1 MNKLK
6 QMHFALFLTG
16 ITSLCF
22 AFPAVFIKLLMGELS
37 PIGTL
42 TIRFFIAAALF
53 PVIVMF
59 VKKSKLKAILHAK
72 GDELKEFCIYGFLL
86 FASIAALFSSF
97 LYIHANKAMLIYMMY
112 PLFDGILAWII
123 LKEKITKTDSAA
135 MVCTIIGAY
144 FIFGMNSTGEGSIMG
159 YALATTG
166 TLLFAGYSIFSR
178 EVGRCYE
185 YYKRTA
191 WLFIFCFFFFM
202 IAFFITGNP
211 KTLLSL
217 KPMSWVWLLLFGIG
231 STLIPYMC
239 LSYASAYIKSSVIS
253 VILVGG
259 NVIGIGLVSWIFHE
273 PITIPM
279 IVGTGFILIGFLI
292 TTITEWKEEEEKYHH
307 VCHH

>member
-6 QMHFALFLTG
+6 EMHFSLLLTA

-22 AFPAVFIKLLMGELS
+22 AFPAIFVKLLMGELS

-42 TIRFFIAAALF
+42 TIRFLIAAALF
-53 PVIVMF
+53 PIVVMI
-59 VKKSKLKAILHAK
+59 VKKNKLKAIVHAK
-72 GDELKEFCIYGFLL
+72 GDELKEFCILGFLL
-86 FASIAALFSSF
+86 FASIASLFSSF

-112 PLFDGILAWII
+112 PLFDGILAWIV
-123 LKEKITKTDSAA
+123 LKEKITKADSAA

-144 FIFGMNSTGEGSIMG
+144 FIFGMNSTEEGSIIG

-166 TLLFAGYSIFSR
+166 TLLFAVYSIFSR

-202 IAFFITGNP
+202 VAFFITGNP
-211 KTLLSL
+211 KTILLL
-217 KPMSWVWLLLFGIG
+217 KPISWLWLLLFGVI

-239 LSYASAYIKSSVIS
+239 LSYATVYLKSSVIS
-253 VILVGG
+253 VMLILG
-259 NVIGIGLVSWIFHE
+259 NVIGVGLISWMFNE
-273 PITIPM
+273 PITVPM
-279 IVGTGFILIGFLI
+279 YIGAGFIIFGFVI
-292 TTITEWKEEEEKYHH
+292 TTVAEWEEEERKYHH

>member
-1 MNKLK
+1 
-6 QMHFALFLTG
+6 MHFALFLTG

-22 AFPAVFIKLLMGELS
+22 AFPAIFVKLLMGELS

-42 TIRFFIAAALF
+42 TIRFLIAAALF
-53 PVIVMF
+53 PVIVML

-72 GDELKEFCIYGFLL
+72 GEELKEFCILGFLL
-86 FASIAALFSSF
+86 FVAIAALFSSF

-123 LKEKITKTDSAA
+123 LKEKITKADTAA

-144 FIFGMNSTGEGSIMG
+144 FIFGMNSAGEGSIMG

-166 TLLFAGYSIFSR
+166 TILFAGYSIFSR

-202 IAFFITGNP
+202 IAFFITGSQ
-211 KTLLSL
+211 KALLSL
-217 KPMSWVWLLLFGIG
+217 KPISWIWLILFGII

-239 LSYASAYIKSSVIS
+239 LSYATAYIKSSVIS
-253 VILVGG
+253 VILIVG
-259 NVIGIGLVSWIFHE
+259 NVVGIGLVSWIFME
-273 PITIPM
+273 PITVPM
-279 IVGTGFILIGFLI
+279 YVGTGFIIVGFI
-292 TTITEWKEEEEKYHH
+292 STTVAEWEEEERKYHH

>member
-1 MNKLK
+1 
-6 QMHFALFLTG
+6 MHFALFLTG
-16 ITSLCF
+16 IASLSF
-22 AFPAVFIKLLMGELS
+22 AFPAIFVKLLMGELS

-42 TIRFFIAAALF
+42 TIRFFIAALLF

-59 VKKSKLKAILHAK
+59 VKKNKLKAILHAK
-72 GDELKEFCIYGFLL
+72 GEELKEFCILGFLL

-112 PLFDGILAWII
+112 PLFDGILAWLV
-123 LKEKITKTDSAA
+123 LKEKITKADTVA

-144 FIFGMNSTGEGSIMG
+144 FIFWVNSAGEGNLLG
-159 YALATTG
+159 YALATIG
-166 TLLFAGYSIFSR
+166 TMLFAVYSIFSR

-202 IAFFITGNP
+202 IAFFITGN
-211 KTLLSL
+211 LQVILQL
-217 KPMSWVWLLLFGIG
+217 NAISWGWLLLFGIA

-239 LSYASAYIKSSVIS
+239 LSYATVYIKSSVIS
-253 VILVGG
+253 VILILG
-259 NVIGIGLVSWIFHE
+259 NVIGIGLISWLFSE
-273 PITIPM
+273 PMTIS
-279 IVGTGFILIGFLI
+279 IYLGAGFIIFGFVI
-292 TTITEWKEEEEKYHH
+292 TTVAEWKEEERKYHH